1 MAPPFKRRK
10 IAPLSSQP
18 AELTF
23 DPSARQEYLSGFSK
37 RKTARKE
44 HAREQAIKR
53 DKEEKVKERAQLREQ
68 RKEDLQQHVEAVNA
82 VLREQNALAN
92 GDSDGDEDD
101 TFDGFSEPKAPVVD
115 ESEAE
120 YTDEEKYTTVTV
132 SAMEAGNAS
141 DSSLEEEDAAKAAA
155 AVAKAKEAAE
165 AEALRKKKKR
175 PWEKPWKGKDGKVIE
190 RPTQKK
196 KKFRYESKAERS
208 MTRMKQKSKNS
219 AQAKQRKSAAD

>member
-1 MAPPFKRRK
+1 
-10 IAPLSSQP
+10 
-18 AELTF
+18 ELTF

-155 AVAKAKEAAE
+155 A
-165 AEALRKKKKR
+165 
-175 PWEKPWKGKDGKVIE
+175 KPWKGKDGKVIE

-219 AQAKQRKSAAD
+219 AQ

>member
-1 MAPPFKRRK
+1 VGTK
-10 IAPLSSQP
+10 
-18 AELTF
+18 LTDF
-23 DPSARQEYLSGFSK
+23 
-37 RKTARKE
+37 
-44 HAREQAIKR
+44 
-53 DKEEKVKERAQLREQ
+53 QLREQ

-82 VLREQNALAN
+82 VLREQNAALN
-92 GDSDGDEDD
+92 GDSDDD
-101 TFDGFSEPKAPVVD
+101 DDFEGFSEPQKPVVD

-132 SAMEAGNAS
+132 SAMDAGNAS

-155 AVAKAKEAAE
+155 AAKKAAEDAE
-165 AEALRKKKKR
+165 AEALKRKKKR

-208 MTRMKQKSKNS
+208 MTRLKQKSRNS
-219 AQAKQRKSAAD
+219 AAAKSRRAGAE